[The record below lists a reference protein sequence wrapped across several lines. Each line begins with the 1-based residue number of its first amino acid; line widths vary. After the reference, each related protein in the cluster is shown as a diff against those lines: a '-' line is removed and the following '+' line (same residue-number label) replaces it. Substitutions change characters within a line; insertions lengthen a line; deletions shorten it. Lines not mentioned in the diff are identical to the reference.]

1 MTPQQKI
8 EYQLSRICESIEF
21 YRDMI
26 KRRIRLIPLLSPAD
40 AQSVKFMLSNDK
52 FMIKRL
58 KTERK
63 ALINRLL

>member
-21 YRDMI
+21 YRDII

-40 AQSVKFMLSNDK
+40 AQSVRFMLSNDK
-52 FMIKRL
+52 FMIKQL
-58 KTERK
+58 KAERK
-63 ALINRLL
+63 ALVDSLL